1 MSESD
6 GKKPSGDAQL
16 PPPGAPTVHP
26 AAGTGSTPTNPPPS
40 PTASGPRAG
49 IEHQPPEAK
58 PPPTP
63 PTPGGKPAPKHP
75 GFVTVTVDGKELVA
89 KPTENMVDAVKKVGS
104 DIPYYCYHHR
114 LSIAAN
120 CRMCLVEVSNSPKL
134 VPACQTPM
142 AEGMVIHTRSPRVQE
157 MQRAV
162 MEFLLLN
169 HPVDCAIC
177 DQAGECKLEDYY
189 QRHDFRPSRLE
200 GEKLMRSK
208 RKVLGPLVVLD
219 QERCVQCTRCV
230 RFMAEVAREPQL
242 GMFGRGSSEYID
254 TFPGKQLDSN
264 YSGNTVDICPVGA
277 LLNRDF
283 RFRARSWFLST
294 APSVCTGCS
303 RGCSTFVDFM
313 GQDTY
318 RYRPRENEQINKSWM
333 CDQGRLSY
341 KYVNQQRV
349 AAVML
354 GRGEDRRE
362 AAVPEALRSVAEQ
375 FKALAG
381 TEGLAVCVSPLASNE
396 DLLATLS
403 FARDALGVRSVYVSG
418 RHEGAGDHYLMT
430 ADKNPNRRGLEW
442 IARAMELALKPFS
455 ELAQAINGGKV
466 KALYAIG
473 GEVPVDP
480 SLVAHGFARL
490 EYVVLQAANESAITA
505 QAHVLLPSAV
515 HVEDEGTFTN
525 LDGITQRFRRAYPP
539 RADVK
544 PHWAWAVTL
553 AQEFGF
559 PWAHASARDVFR
571 EWGPRVA
578 ELKSFDW
585 DGGAPPVKLAR
596 GINPIPT
603 AADGRPPGYREF
615 GPPRVRGI

>member
-1 MSESD
+1 V
-6 GKKPSGDAQL
+6 L
-16 PPPGAPTVHP
+16 
-26 AAGTGSTPTNPPPS
+26 
-40 PTASGPRAG
+40 
-49 IEHQPPEAK
+49 
-58 PPPTP
+58 
-63 PTPGGKPAPKHP
+63 
-75 GFVTVTVDGKELVA
+75 
-89 KPTENMVDAVKKVGS
+89 
-104 DIPYYCYHHR
+104 
-114 LSIAAN
+114 
-120 CRMCLVEVSNSPKL
+120 
-134 VPACQTPM
+134 
-142 AEGMVIHTRSPRVQE
+142 E
-157 MQRAV
+157 MI
-162 MEFLLLN
+162 LLN
-169 HPVDCAIC
+169 HPVDCSIC
-177 DQAGECKLEDYY
+177 DQAGECKLQDYY
-189 QRHDFRPSRLE
+189 QLHDYRSSRLE
-200 GEKLMRSK
+200 GEKVLRAK
-208 RKVLGPLVVLD
+208 RKVLGPTVVLD
-219 QERCVQCTRCV
+219 QERCIQCTRCV
-230 RFMAEVAREPQL
+230 RFMAEVAKEPQL
-242 GMFGRGSSEYID
+242 GMFGRGSAEYID

-283 RFRARSWFLST
+283 RFRARSWFLS
-294 APSVCTGCS
+294 AVPSVCTGCS

-341 KYVNQQRV
+341 KYVNQHRL

-362 AAVPEALRSVAEQ
+362 ATVPEALKSVAEQ

-381 TEGLAVCVSPLASNE
+381 TEGLAVLASPVASNE

-430 ADKNPNRRGLEW
+430 PDKNPNRRGLEW
-442 IARAMELALKPFS
+442 VARGLELTLKPFS
-455 ELAQAINGGKV
+455 ELGQAINAGKV
-466 KALYAIG
+466 KALYAVG

-480 SLVAHGFARL
+480 SLVAHGFRRL
-490 EYVVLQAANESAITA
+490 EYLVLQSSNESAITA

-525 LDGITQRFRRAYPP
+525 LDGITQRFRRAYPG
-539 RADVK
+539 RAEVR
-544 PHWAWAVTL
+544 PHWAWAVAL

-559 PWAHASARDVFR
+559 PWTQTSARDVFR

-578 ELKSFDW
+578 ELASFDW
-585 DGGAPPVKLAR
+585 DGQAPPLKVTR
-596 GINPIPT
+596 GLHPLPT
-603 AADGRPPGYREF
+603 GADGRPPGYREF

>member
-1 MSESD
+1 VSESD
-6 GKKPSGDAQL
+6 GKKPDGNAQP
-16 PPPGAPTVHP
+16 PPPGSPTIHP
-26 AAGTGSTPTNPPPS
+26 AAKTGPSPSNPPPS

-49 IEHQPPEAK
+49 IEHQPPAAK
-58 PPPTP
+58 PPTPP

-89 KPTENMVDAVKKVGS
+89 KPSENMVDAVKRVGA
-104 DIPYYCYHHR
+104 DIPYYCYHQR

-120 CRMCLVEVSNSPKL
+120 CRMCLVEVSNSAKL

-142 AEGMVIHTRSPRVQE
+142 AEGMVIHTKNPRVQE
-157 MQRAV
+157 SQRAV
-162 MEFLLLN
+162 LEFLLLN
-169 HPVDCAIC
+169 HPVDCSIC
-177 DQAGECKLEDYY
+177 DQAGECKLQDYY
-189 QRHDFRPSRLE
+189 QLHDYRSSRLE
-200 GEKLMRSK
+200 GEKVMRTK

-219 QERCVQCTRCV
+219 QERCIQCTRCV
-230 RFMAEVAREPQL
+230 RFMAEVAKEPQL
-242 GMFGRGSSEYID
+242 GMFGRGSAEYID

-283 RFRARSWFLST
+283 RFRARSWFLSA

-303 RGCSTFVDFM
+303 RGCNTFVDFM

-318 RYRPRENEQINKSWM
+318 RYRPRDNEQINKSWM

-341 KYVNQQRV
+341 KYVNQQRL
-349 AAVML
+349 AAVLL

-362 AAVPEALRSVAEQ
+362 ATAAEALKSVAEQ

-381 TEGLAVCVSPLASNE
+381 TEGLAVLASPVASNE

-403 FARDALGVRSVYVSG
+403 FARDALGLRSVYVAG

-430 ADKNPNRRGLEW
+430 PDKNPNRKGLEW
-442 IARAMELALKPFS
+442 IARGLELTLKPFS
-455 ELAQAINGGKV
+455 ELGQAINAGKV
-466 KALYAIG
+466 KALYAVG

-480 SLVAHGFARL
+480 TLVAHGFGRL
-490 EYVVLQAANESAITA
+490 EYLVLQSSNESAITE

-525 LDGITQRFRRAYPP
+525 LDGITQRFRRAYPG
-539 RADVK
+539 RAEVRS
-544 PHWAWAVTL
+544 HWAWAVAL

-559 PWAHASARDVFR
+559 PWTQTSARDVFR
-571 EWGPRVA
+571 EWAPRIP
-578 ELKSFDW
+578 ELASFDW
-585 DGGAPPVKLAR
+585 DGAAPPLKVTRGLNPLAT
-596 GINPIPT
+596 G
-603 AADGRPPGYREF
+603 ADGRPPGYREF

>member
-1 MSESD
+1 VSASD
-6 GKKPSGDAQL
+6 REKPTGDAQP

-26 AAGTGSTPTNPPPS
+26 AAGTGPTPTNPPPS

-49 IEHQPPEAK
+49 IEHQPPAAK

-63 PTPGGKPAPKHP
+63 PVPGGKPAPKHP

-89 KPTENMVDAVKKVGS
+89 KPGENMVDAVKKVGS

-142 AEGMVIHTRSPRVQE
+142 AEGMVIHTRNARVQE

-169 HPVDCAIC
+169 HPVDCSIC
-177 DQAGECKLEDYY
+177 DQAGECKLQDYY
-189 QRHDFRPSRLE
+189 QLHDYRSSRLE
-200 GEKLMRSK
+200 GEKVMRSK
-208 RKVLGPLVVLD
+208 RKVLGPTVVLD

-242 GMFGRGSSEYID
+242 GMFGRGSAEYID

-283 RFRARSWFLST
+283 RFRARSWFLSA

-303 RGCSTFVDFM
+303 RGCSIFVDFM
-313 GQDTY
+313 GEDTY
-318 RYRPRENEQINKSWM
+318 RYRPRENEAINKSWM

-341 KYVNQQRV
+341 KVVNQKRL
-349 AAVML
+349 AVPML

-362 AAVPEALRSVAEQ
+362 ATVPEVAKALADQ

-381 TEGLAVCVSPLASNE
+381 TEGLAVLASPVASNE
-396 DLLATLS
+396 DLLATLA
-403 FARDALGVRSVYVSG
+403 FARDALGVRSVYVGG
-418 RHEGAGDHYLMT
+418 RPEGAGDHYLMT
-430 ADKNPNRRGLEW
+430 ADKNPNRKGLEWVARGLE
-442 IARAMELALKPFS
+442 LSLKPFS
-455 ELAQAINGGKV
+455 ELTQAITAGKV
-466 KALYAIG
+466 KAVYAVG
-473 GEVPVDP
+473 GEVPMDAEAAAAVF
-480 SLVAHGFARL
+480 SRL
-490 EYVVLQAANESAITA
+490 EYFVLQASNESAVTA
-505 QAHVLLPSAV
+505 QAHVLLPAAV

-539 RADVK
+539 RVDSKA
-544 PHWAWAVTL
+544 HWAWAVHL

-559 PWAHASARDVFR
+559 PWAQTSAREVFR
-571 EWGPRVA
+571 EWAPRVT
-578 ELKSFDW
+578 ELASFDW
-585 DGGAPPVKLAR
+585 DGAAPPLKISR
-596 GINPIPT
+596 GLNPLPT
-603 AADGRPPGYREF
+603 GADGRPPGYREF
-615 GPPRVRGI
+615 GTPRVRGI

>member
-6 GKKPSGDAQL
+6 GKKPDGNAQPAPSGS
-16 PPPGAPTVHP
+16 PTVHP
-26 AAGTGSTPTNPPPS
+26 AAQTGPSPSNPPPS

-49 IEHQPPEAK
+49 IEHQPPAAK

-63 PTPGGKPAPKHP
+63 PGPGGKPAPKHP

-89 KPTENMVDAVKKVGS
+89 KPNENMVDAVKRVGS

-142 AEGMVIHTRSPRVQE
+142 AEGMVIHTNNARVQE

-162 MEFLLLN
+162 LEMILLN
-169 HPVDCAIC
+169 HPVDCSIC
-177 DQAGECKLEDYY
+177 DQAGECKLQDYY
-189 QRHDFRPSRLE
+189 QLHDHRSSRLE
-200 GEKLMRSK
+200 GEKVLRSK
-208 RKVLGPLVVLD
+208 RKVLGPTVVLD
-219 QERCVQCTRCV
+219 QERCIQCTRCV
-230 RFMAEVAREPQL
+230 RFMAEVAKEPQL
-242 GMFGRGSSEYID
+242 GMFGRGSAEYID

-283 RFRARSWFLST
+283 RFRARSWFLSA

-341 KYVNQQRV
+341 KPLNQHRL
-349 AAVML
+349 AAVLL

-362 AAVPEALRSVAEQ
+362 ATPAEALKSVAEQ

-381 TEGLAVCVSPLASNE
+381 TEGLAVLVSPVASNE
-396 DLLATLS
+396 DLLASLA
-403 FARDALGVRSVYVSG
+403 FARDALGVRSVYVAG
-418 RHEGAGDHYLMT
+418 RPEGTGDHYLMT
-430 ADKNPNRRGLEW
+430 ADKNPNRKGLEW
-442 IARAMELALKPFS
+442 IARGLELALKPFV
-455 ELAQAINGGKV
+455 ELAQAINTGKV
-466 KALYAIG
+466 KALYAVG

-480 SLVAHGFARL
+480 SLVANGFGRL
-490 EYVVLQAANESAITA
+490 EYLVLQASNESPITA

-515 HVEDEGTFTN
+515 QVEDEGTFTN
-525 LDGITQRFRRAYPP
+525 VDGITQRFRRAYPG
-539 RADVK
+539 RADVR
-544 PHWAWAVTL
+544 PHWAWAVAL

-559 PWAHASARDVFR
+559 PWMHQSARDVFR

-578 ELKSFDW
+578 ELASFDW
-585 DGGAPPVKLAR
+585 DKAAPPLKVTR
-596 GINPIPT
+596 GINPLPT
-603 AADGRPPGYREF
+603 GADGRPPGHREF

>member
-6 GKKPSGDAQL
+6 GKKPSGDAPAAKPSA
-16 PPPGAPTVHP
+16 PPPM
-26 AAGTGSTPTNPPPS
+26 
-40 PTASGPRAG
+40 
-49 IEHQPPEAK
+49 
-58 PPPTP
+58 
-63 PTPGGKPAPKHP
+63 PGGKPAPKHP

-89 KPTENMVDAVKKVGS
+89 KPGENMVDAVKKVGA

-142 AEGMVIHTRSPRVQE
+142 AEGMVIHTNSPRVQE
-157 MQRAV
+157 SQRAV
-162 MEFLLLN
+162 LEMILLN
-169 HPVDCAIC
+169 HPVDCSIC
-177 DQAGECKLEDYY
+177 DQAGECKLQDYY
-189 QRHDFRPSRLE
+189 QLHDHRSSRLE
-200 GEKLMRSK
+200 GEKVMRSK
-208 RKVLGPLVVLD
+208 RKVLGPTVVLD
-219 QERCVQCTRCV
+219 QERCIQCTRCV
-230 RFMAEVAREPQL
+230 RFMAEVAKEPQL
-242 GMFGRGSSEYID
+242 GMFGRGSAEYID

-283 RFRARSWFLST
+283 RFRARTWFLSA

-341 KYVNQQRV
+341 KYVNHQRL

-362 AAVPEALRSVAEQ
+362 ATTPEALKTVAEQ

-381 TEGLAVCVSPLASNE
+381 TEGLAVLVSPVASNE

-418 RHEGAGDHYLMT
+418 RPEGAGDHYLMT
-430 ADKNPNRRGLEW
+430 PDKNPNRKGLEW
-442 IARAMELALKPFS
+442 IARGVELTLRPFS
-455 ELAQAINGGKV
+455 ELGQAINAGKV
-466 KALYAIG
+466 KALYAVG

-480 SLVAHGFARL
+480 SLVANGFGRL
-490 EYVVLQAANESAITA
+490 EYLVLQASNESAITA

-515 HVEDEGTFTN
+515 HVEDEGSFTN
-525 LDGITQRFRRAYPP
+525 LDGITQRFRRAYPA
-539 RADVK
+539 RAEVK
-544 PHWAWAVTL
+544 PHWAWAVAL

-559 PWAHASARDVFR
+559 PWMHRSARDVFR

-578 ELKSFDW
+578 ELASFDW
-585 DGGAPPVKLAR
+585 DGAAPPLKVTRGLNPLAT
-596 GINPIPT
+596 G
-603 AADGRPPGYREF
+603 ADGRPPGHREF

>member
-6 GKKPSGDAQL
+6 GKKPTGDAQ
-16 PPPGAPTVHP
+16 PP
-26 AAGTGSTPTNPPPS
+26 AAKPP
-40 PTASGPRAG
+40 
-49 IEHQPPEAK
+49 I

-63 PTPGGKPAPKHP
+63 GPKPTPKHP

-89 KPTENMVDAVKKVGS
+89 KPGANMVDAVKEVGS

-189 QRHDFRPSRLE
+189 QLHDYRPSRLE
-200 GEKLMRSK
+200 GEKLMRAK
-208 RKVLGPLVVLD
+208 RKVLGPTVVLD

-242 GMFGRGSSEYID
+242 GMFGRGSAEYID

-283 RFRARSWFLST
+283 RFRARTWFLSA

-318 RYRPRENEQINKSWM
+318 RYRPRENEAINKSWM

-341 KYVNQQRV
+341 KYVNQHRLP
-349 AAVML
+349 AVML

-362 AAVPEALRSVAEQ
+362 ATVPEALRSVAEQ

-381 TEGLAVCVSPLASNE
+381 TEGLAVLASPLASNE
-396 DLLATLS
+396 DLLASLA
-403 FARDALGVRSVYVSG
+403 FARDALGVRSVYIGG
-418 RHEGAGDHYLMT
+418 RPEGRGDHYLMT
-430 ADKNPNRRGLEW
+430 PDKNPNRRGL
-442 IARAMELALKPFS
+442 
-455 ELAQAINGGKV
+455 
-466 KALYAIG
+466 
-473 GEVPVDP
+473 
-480 SLVAHGFARL
+480 
-490 EYVVLQAANESAITA
+490 
-505 QAHVLLPSAV
+505 
-515 HVEDEGTFTN
+515 
-525 LDGITQRFRRAYPP
+525 
-539 RADVK
+539 
-544 PHWAWAVTL
+544 
-553 AQEFGF
+553 
-559 PWAHASARDVFR
+559 
-571 EWGPRVA
+571 
-578 ELKSFDW
+578 
-585 DGGAPPVKLAR
+585 
-596 GINPIPT
+596 
-603 AADGRPPGYREF
+603 
-615 GPPRVRGI
+615 

>member
-6 GKKPSGDAQL
+6 GKKPTGDAQ
-16 PPPGAPTVHP
+16 PP
-26 AAGTGSTPTNPPPS
+26 AAKPP
-40 PTASGPRAG
+40 
-49 IEHQPPEAK
+49 I

-63 PTPGGKPAPKHP
+63 GPKPTPKHP

-89 KPTENMVDAVKKVGS
+89 KPGANMVDAVKEVGS

-189 QRHDFRPSRLE
+189 QLHDYRPSRLE
-200 GEKLMRSK
+200 GEKLMRAK
-208 RKVLGPLVVLD
+208 RKVLGPTVVLD

-242 GMFGRGSSEYID
+242 GMFGRGSAEYID

-283 RFRARSWFLST
+283 RFRARSWFLSA

-318 RYRPRENEQINKSWM
+318 RYRPRENEAINKSWM

-341 KYVNQQRV
+341 KYVNQHRLS
-349 AAVML
+349 AAML

-362 AAVPEALRSVAEQ
+362 TTVPETLKSVAEQ

-381 TEGLAVCVSPLASNE
+381 TEGLAVLASPLASNE
-396 DLLATLS
+396 DLLATLA
-403 FARDALGVRSVYVSG
+403 FARDALGVRSVYVGG
-418 RHEGAGDHYLMT
+418 RADGAGDHYLMRP
-430 ADKNPNRRGLEW
+430 DKNPNRRGLEW
-442 IARAMELALKPFS
+442 VARGLELTLRPFAELSQRIA
-455 ELAQAINGGKV
+455 GGTV

-473 GEVPVDP
+473 GEVPVDA
-480 SLVAHGFARL
+480 SAAAEAFGRL
-490 EYVVLQAANESAITA
+490 EYFVLQASNESPVTA
-505 QAHVLLPSAV
+505 QAHVLLPAAV

-539 RADVK
+539 RADAK
-544 PHWAWAVTL
+544 AHWEWAVHL

-559 PWAHASARDVFR
+559 PWIQTSARDVFR

-578 ELKSFDW
+578 ELASFDW
-585 DGGAPPVKLAR
+585 DGAAPPLRITR
-596 GINPIPT
+596 GIHPLPT

>member
-6 GKKPSGDAQL
+6 GKKPSGDAPAAKL
-16 PPPGAPTVHP
+16 PAPPPM
-26 AAGTGSTPTNPPPS
+26 
-40 PTASGPRAG
+40 
-49 IEHQPPEAK
+49 
-58 PPPTP
+58 
-63 PTPGGKPAPKHP
+63 PGGKPAPKHP

-89 KPTENMVDAVKKVGS
+89 KPGENMVDAVKKVGA

-142 AEGMVIHTRSPRVQE
+142 AEGMVIHTNSPRVQE
-157 MQRAV
+157 SQRAV
-162 MEFLLLN
+162 LEMILLN
-169 HPVDCAIC
+169 HPVDCSIC
-177 DQAGECKLEDYY
+177 DQAGECKLQDYY
-189 QRHDFRPSRLE
+189 QLHDHRSSRLE
-200 GEKLMRSK
+200 GEKVMRSK
-208 RKVLGPLVVLD
+208 RKVLGPTVVLD
-219 QERCVQCTRCV
+219 QERCIQCTRCV
-230 RFMAEVAREPQL
+230 RFMAEVAKEPQL
-242 GMFGRGSSEYID
+242 GMFGRGSAEYID

-283 RFRARSWFLST
+283 RFRARAWFLSA

-341 KYVNQQRV
+341 KYVNHQRL

-362 AAVPEALRSVAEQ
+362 ATTPEALKTVAEQ

-381 TEGLAVCVSPLASNE
+381 TEGLAVLVSPVASNE

-418 RHEGAGDHYLMT
+418 RPEGAGDHYLMT
-430 ADKNPNRRGLEW
+430 PDKNPNRRGLEW
-442 IARAMELALKPFS
+442 IARGLELTLRPFS
-455 ELAQAINGGKV
+455 ELGQGINAGKV
-466 KALYAIG
+466 KALYAVG

-480 SLVAHGFARL
+480 SLVANGFGRL
-490 EYVVLQAANESAITA
+490 EYLVLQASNESAITA

-515 HVEDEGTFTN
+515 HVEDEGSFTN
-525 LDGITQRFRRAYPP
+525 LDGITQRFRRAYPA
-539 RADVK
+539 RADGK
-544 PHWAWAVTL
+544 PHWAWAVAL

-559 PWAHASARDVFR
+559 PWMHRSARDVFR

-578 ELKSFDW
+578 ELASFDW
-585 DGGAPPVKLAR
+585 DGAAPPLKVTRGLNPLAT
-596 GINPIPT
+596 G
-603 AADGRPPGYREF
+603 ADGRTPGYREF

>member
-6 GKKPSGDAQL
+6 GKKPTGNAQP
-16 PPPGAPTVHP
+16 PPPGSPTTHP
-26 AAGTGSTPTNPPPS
+26 AAQTGPSPSNPPSS

-49 IEHQPPEAK
+49 IEHQPPAAK
-58 PPPTP
+58 PPTP
-63 PTPGGKPAPKHP
+63 PPAPGAKPTPKHP

-89 KPTENMVDAVKKVGS
+89 KPGENMVDAAKKVGS
-104 DIPYYCYHHR
+104 EIPYYCYHPR

-134 VPACQTPM
+134 VPACQTPL
-142 AEGMVIHTRSPRVQE
+142 AEGMTIQTRSPRVQE
-157 MQRAV
+157 SQRAV

-177 DQAGECKLEDYY
+177 DQAGECKLQDYY

-200 GEKLMRSK
+200 GEKVLKAK
-208 RKVLGPLVVLD
+208 RKVLGPTVVLD
-219 QERCVQCTRCV
+219 QERCILCTRCV

-242 GMFGRGSSEYID
+242 GVFGRGSAELID

-283 RFRARSWFLST
+283 RFRARSWFLSA

-303 RGCSTFVDFM
+303 RGCSTFADFM

-318 RYRPRENEQINKSWM
+318 RYRPRDNEQINKSWM

-341 KYVNQQRV
+341 KYINQNRL
-349 AAVML
+349 AGVML

-362 AAVPEALRSVAEQ
+362 ATVPEALKSVAEQ

-381 TEGLAVCVSPLASNE
+381 TEGLAVLASPLASNE
-396 DLLATLS
+396 DLLATLA
-403 FARDALGVRSVYVSG
+403 FARDALGLRSVYVAG
-418 RHEGAGDHYLMT
+418 RPEGAGDHYLMT
-430 ADKNPNRRGLEW
+430 PDKNPNRRGLEW
-442 IARAMELALKPFS
+442 IARGLDLALKPFS
-455 ELAQAINGGKV
+455 ELGQAINSGKV
-466 KALYAIG
+466 KALYAVG

-490 EYVVLQAANESAITA
+490 EYLVMQASNESAISA
-505 QAHVLLPSAV
+505 QAHVLLPAAV

-525 LDGITQRFRRAYPP
+525 LDGITQRFRRAYPAK
-539 RADVK
+539 ADVK
-544 PHWAWAVTL
+544 PHWAWAVHL

-559 PWAHASARDVFR
+559 PWTQTSAREVFR

-578 ELKSFDW
+578 ELASFDW
-585 DGGAPPVKLAR
+585 DGAAPPLKTTR
-596 GINPIPT
+596 GLNPVAT
-603 AADGRPPGYREF
+603 GADGRPPGYREF
-615 GPPRVRGI
+615 GTPRVRGI